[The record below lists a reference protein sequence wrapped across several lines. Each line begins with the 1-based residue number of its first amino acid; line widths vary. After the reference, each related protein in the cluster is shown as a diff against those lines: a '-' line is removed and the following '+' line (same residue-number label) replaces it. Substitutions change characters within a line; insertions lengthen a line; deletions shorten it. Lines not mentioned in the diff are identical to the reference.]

1 MTRRRGTTLHPIGK
15 TLASLPRPADTETV
29 AVLRFLVSAVKK
41 FDRDRGFFL
50 ASGIAFQVLLCLVP
64 LALLVLS
71 FAGTYLLSNDSVTEQ
86 VERYL
91 ARAAP
96 VFDPSLQKGL
106 LEIVTHRQTSGL
118 IGTIGLLWMATT
130 VFSWL
135 RMALDTIF
143 DVPKPHGTLLGFAVD
158 LGMIVLSAASFL
170 ASVGLTAAIEYLQR
184 AQTAIFPAAPGL
196 LLKIALSFG
205 VPFAATLL
213 FCFLIFRLLPNRR
226 VAARS
231 AVWGAVFTGVLWEAS
246 KHLFTWYVLS
256 FGSYSIVYGS
266 LGAAA
271 VVLVWTYYS
280 AAVLLLG
287 AEVTAL
293 LEVRLQTGRQL
304 PQNDSASGDTDTSRR
319 ESGANS
325 TTASGYISRRSS

>member
-1 MTRRRGTTLHPIGK
+1 
-15 TLASLPRPADTETV
+15 
-29 AVLRFLVSAVKK
+29 LRLFIAALVK
-41 FDRDRGFFL
+41 FDRDRGLFL

-71 FAGTYLLSNDSVTEQ
+71 FAGTYLFTNDSVTEQ
-86 VERYL
+86 VERFL
-91 ARAAP
+91 AQAAP
-96 VFDPSLQKGL
+96 VLDPSVQKGL
-106 LEIVTHRQTSGL
+106 LEIVTHRGTSGL
-118 IGTIGLLWMATT
+118 VGTIGLLWIATA

-143 DVPKPHGTLLGFAVD
+143 AVPEPHGTLRGFAVD

-170 ASVGLTAAIEYLQR
+170 VSVGLTAAIEYLQR
-184 AQTAIFPAAPGL
+184 AQSAIFPAAPGL

-266 LGAAA
+266 LSAAA
-271 VVLVWTYYS
+271 VILVWTYYS

-287 AEVTAL
+287 AEVTSL
-293 LEVRLQTGRQL
+293 LEARGEAGRQL
-304 PQNDSASGDTDTSRR
+304 QQIDDASGDTDTSR
-319 ESGANS
+319 EDSGVKGAN
-325 TTASGYISRRSS
+325 ASAVPNR